1 MSSQGLSGAG
11 IFIKIIAWT
20 LLIKI
25 VSFFSSRF
33 LALFPFFAVQPYLKL
48 KWLH

>member
-11 IFIKIIAWT
+11 IFIKIMAHQNS
-20 LLIKI
+20 
-25 VSFFSSRF
+25 VFFFLPFSRS
-33 LALFPFFAVQPYLKL
+33 FPFFAVQPYLKL

>member
-11 IFIKIIAWT
+11 IFIKIMAWT
-20 LLIKI
+20 LRIKI

-33 LALFPFFAVQPYLKL
+33 LALPFFAVQPYLKL